1 MSQYALGIDLSLN
14 HAGFALVRCD
24 TLKLVRAAFVT
35 AKVAPLRKAEA
46 NEGGKVEG
54 IRIPQ
59 WKKAGRERLELLR
72 LVWWHKTLTE
82 LRDGPIFGKARYIGI
97 EGYALGG
104 RNAYQHSYAEIG
116 GAVRYIFRKRNIRI
130 HDPLSVKLFGHGN
143 GHATTPMVE
152 DVVWKRHRVDFR
164 EWNAKTVGQRPSE
177 DMTVAFVLAR
187 MVAIEW
193 NLRVG
198 GMKLSDLEE
207 HEIRVFNR
215 VTKFAPINILARDWV
230 TAKGRDDG
238 C

>member
-1 MSQYALGIDLSLN
+1 MTQYALGIDLSLN

-46 NEGGKVEG
+46 NEGGKVVG

-59 WKKAGRERLELLR
+59 WKKVERERLELFR

-82 LRDGPIFGKARYIGI
+82 LRDDPTFGKARFVGI
-97 EGYALGG
+97 EGYALAG

-116 GAVRYIFRKRNIRI
+116 GLVRFIFRKRNIRI
-130 HDPLSVKLFGHGN
+130 HDPLSVKLFGHGH

-152 DVVWKRHRVDFR
+152 EAVWKKQRVDFR

-187 MVAIEW
+187 MVALER

-198 GMKLSDLEE
+198 AMKLSDLEE
-207 HEIRVFNR
+207 NEIRVFNR
-215 VTKFAPINILARDWV
+215 VTKFAPINILAREWI
-230 TAKGRDDG
+230 TARGGEDQ
-238 C
+238 